1 MVRND
6 IILGYDG
13 RGKFGIM
20 KKAAVIVNPV
30 AGKMKI
36 KSGIL
41 DLLASLGRQDYE
53 TAVYVTK
60 ARGDASDAAERYGRE
75 CDLVVCC
82 GGDGTLNEVIS
93 GLLRISEKPLLLYYP
108 CGSTNDFATTLG
120 LPKKIDAAALD
131 IANRKVM
138 ELDVGSLNGSRH
150 FSYITSFGIF
160 TKASFSADQKKGP
173 WVLLFLALFGVLCA
187 GIFLRQPVAVLP
199 LPAAAGVVAGLFAVY
214 KLMDIRLD

>member
-1 MVRND
+1 
-6 IILGYDG
+6 
-13 RGKFGIM
+13 M

-60 ARGDASDAAERYGRE
+60 TRGDASDAAERYGRE
-75 CDLVVCC
+75 SDLVVCC

-108 CGSTNDFATTLG
+108 CGSTNDFATTLVC
-120 LPKKIDAAALD
+120 
-131 IANRKVM
+131 RKRSTRRR
-138 ELDVGSLNGSRH
+138 L
-150 FSYITSFGIF
+150 TSQTG
-160 TKASFSADQKKGP
+160 
-173 WVLLFLALFGVLCA
+173 
-187 GIFLRQPVAVLP
+187 R
-199 LPAAAGVVAGLFAVY
+199 
-214 KLMDIRLD
+214 